1 MARRVMIQE
10 EASTLRFPQ
19 IHSLKVLVMS
29 VRRVM
34 GIESEFGISNPQDSN
49 ANPMLLSSQVV
60 NAYGNEVMP
69 NRIRRMRWDY
79 DVESPLRD
87 ARGFDMSRA
96 DADPSQLTDDDYGL
110 ANLVLPNGARYY
122 VDHAHPEFA
131 SPEVT
136 NPYDAAL
143 WDTAGDRIIERS
155 ARLASK
161 LTGELITVYKNNTDG
176 KGVSYGTHENYQVL
190 RDVPFTEL
198 VKLLTP
204 FFVTRCVFAGAG
216 RVGLGQ
222 ENLEPG
228 FQISQRADF
237 FEAEVGLETTLR
249 RPIINTRD
257 EPHSDPD
264 VYRRLHVIIGDA
276 NMSQKMTYLKMGTTA
291 IVLSMIE
298 AGFLKLDFELYDA
311 VTSMH
316 LVSHDYK
323 FETKQRLRDGS
334 EMSALEIQKHYQQC
348 AAQFLVESNETD
360 EMAHDVVSQW
370 GRILTA
376 LEDNPMSLINEVDWI
391 TKLSVLNGYRNRDQ
405 LLWDDSRLAAIDI
418 QFADLRPDKGLAR
431 VLQQKGKMDLMFTEE
446 QVAMAVANPPSDTRA
461 YFRGTCVAKF
471 VDQVAAASWD
481 SVILDLG
488 PDLPLKRIATPDALG
503 GTKVLTADLFERSI
517 SATDLMA
524 NLLPEHV
531 LA

>member
-1 MARRVMIQE
+1 
-10 EASTLRFPQ
+10 
-19 IHSLKVLVMS
+19 MS

-34 GIESEFGISNPQDSN
+34 GIESEFGISNPRDSS

-122 VDHAHPEFA
+122 VDHAHPEYA

-143 WDTAGDRIIERS
+143 WDSAGDRIIERS
-155 ARLASK
+155 ARLASS
-161 LTGELITVYKNNTDG
+161 LTGDLITVYKNNTDG
-176 KGVSYGTHENYQVL
+176 KGVSYGTHENY
-190 RDVPFTEL
+190 
-198 VKLLTP
+198 
-204 FFVTRCVFAGAG
+204 
-216 RVGLGQ
+216 
-222 ENLEPG
+222 
-228 FQISQRADF
+228 QRADF

-257 EPHSDPD
+257 EPHADPD
-264 VYRRLHVIIGDA
+264 MFRRLHVIIGDA
-276 NMSQKMTYLKMGTTA
+276 NMSHRINYLKLGTTA

-298 AGFLKLDFELYDA
+298 AGFLTIDFELYDA

-334 EMSALEIQKHYQQC
+334 EISALEIQKQYQQS
-348 AAQFLVESNETD
+348 AVRFLSEIGETD
-360 EMAHDVVSQW
+360 PMAHDVVEHW
-370 GRILTA
+370 GRILDA
-376 LEDNPMSLINEVDWI
+376 LEHNPMSLVNEVDWI
-391 TKLSVLNGYRNRDQ
+391 TKLSVLNGYRNRDH
-405 LLWDDSRLAAIDI
+405 LLWNDSRLAAIDI

-431 VLQQKGKMDLMFTEE
+431 VLQQKGKMDVMFSED
-446 QVAMAVANPPSDTRA
+446 QIAQAVASPPADTRA
-461 YFRGTCVAKF
+461 YFRGTCVSKF
-471 VDQVAAASWD
+471 IDQVAAASWD

-488 PDLPLKRIATPDALG
+488 PDIPLKRMSTPDALG
-503 GTKVLTADLFERSI
+503 GTKSATADLFES
-517 SATDLMA
+517 SDLAADLLA
-524 NLLPEHV
+524 NLKPEHV

>member
-1 MARRVMIQE
+1 
-10 EASTLRFPQ
+10 
-19 IHSLKVLVMS
+19 
-29 VRRVM
+29 M
-34 GIESEFGISNPQDSN
+34 G
-49 ANPMLLSSQVV
+49 
-60 NAYGNEVMP
+60 YC
-69 NRIRRMRWDY
+69 
-79 DVESPLRD
+79 
-87 ARGFDMSRA
+87 
-96 DADPSQLTDDDYGL
+96 
-110 ANLVLPNGARYY
+110 
-122 VDHAHPEFA
+122 
-131 SPEVT
+131 
-136 NPYDAAL
+136 
-143 WDTAGDRIIERS
+143 GDRIIERS
-155 ARLASK
+155 ARLAST

-190 RDVPFTEL
+190 REVAFSDL
-198 VKLLTP
+198 VRFLTP

-257 EPHSDPD
+257 EPHADPD
-264 VYRRLHVIIGDA
+264 QYRRLHVIIGDA

-298 AGFLKLDFELYDA
+298 AGFLELDFELYDP

-323 FETKQRLRDGS
+323 FQTKQKLRDGS
-334 EMSALEIQKHYQQC
+334 EISALDIQKHYQKS
-348 AAQFLVESNETD
+348 AEQFLVNTGETD
-360 EMAHDVVSQW
+360 PMTIDVVSQW
-370 GRILTA
+370 GRILDA
-376 LEDNPMSLINEVDWI
+376 LERDPMSLVNEVDWI

-405 LLWDDSRLAAIDI
+405 LLWNDSRLAAIDI

-431 VLQQKGKMDLMFTEE
+431 VLQQKGKMDSLFSED
-446 QVAMAVANPPSDTRA
+446 QVAHAVANPPEDTRA
-461 YFRGTCVAKF
+461 FFRGTCVTKY
-471 VDQVAAASWD
+471 VDQMAAASWD

-488 PDLPLKRIATPDALG
+488 PDAPLKRVTTPDALG
-503 GTKVLTADLFERSI
+503 GTKAAAFDLFENASDARE
-517 SATDLMA
+517 LLA
-524 NLLPEHV
+524 NLKPEHV

>member
-1 MARRVMIQE
+1 
-10 EASTLRFPQ
+10 
-19 IHSLKVLVMS
+19 MS

-34 GIESEFGISNPQDSN
+34 GIESEFGISNPQNSS

-122 VDHAHPEFA
+122 VDHAHPEYA

-143 WDTAGDRIIERS
+143 WDCAGDRIIERS
-155 ARLASK
+155 ARLAST
-161 LTGELITVYKNNTDG
+161 LTGDLITVYKNNTDG

-190 RDVPFTEL
+190 RQVPFNDL
-198 VKLLTP
+198 VKFLTP

-222 ENLEPG
+222 DDIKPG

-257 EPHSDPD
+257 EPHADPD
-264 VYRRLHVIIGDA
+264 LYRRLHVIIGDA
-276 NMSQKMTYLKMGTTA
+276 NMSHKINYLKMGTTA

-298 AGFLKLDFELYDA
+298 AGFMELDFELYDA

-323 FETKQRLRDGS
+323 FATQQRLRDGS
-334 EMSALEIQKHYQQC
+334 KKSALDIQRHYQQS
-348 AAQFLVESNETD
+348 AVRFLTEIGESD
-360 EMAHDVVSQW
+360 EMAHDVVSNW
-370 GRILTA
+370 GRILDA
-376 LEDNPMSLINEVDWI
+376 LEHNPMSLVGEVDWI

-405 LLWDDSRLAAIDI
+405 LLWNDPRLAAIDI

-431 VLQQKGKMDLMFTEE
+431 VLQQKGKMDILFTEE
-446 QVAMAVANPPSDTRA
+446 QIENAVANPPTDTRA
-461 YFRGTCVAKF
+461 FFRGTCVSKF

-481 SVILDLG
+481 SVIFDLG
-488 PDLPLKRIATPDALG
+488 PDVPLKRISTPDALG
-503 GTKVLTADLFERSI
+503 GTREASLGLFDSSELAADL
-517 SATDLMA
+517 LA
-524 NLLPEHV
+524 NLKPEHV

>member
-1 MARRVMIQE
+1 MIRE

-19 IHSLKVLVMS
+19 IHSLKVSIMS
-29 VRRVM
+29 VRRIM
-34 GIESEFGISNPQDSN
+34 GIESEFGISNPQDSS

-96 DADPSQLTDDDYGL
+96 EADASQLTDDDYGL

-190 RDVPFTEL
+190 REVPFTDL
-198 VKLLTP
+198 IKFLTP

-257 EPHSDPD
+257 EPHADPD
-264 VYRRLHVIIGDA
+264 LYRRLHVIIGDA
-276 NMSQKMTYLKMGTTA
+276 NMSQRMTYLKMGTTA

-298 AGFLKLDFELYDA
+298 AGFLTLDFELYDA

-334 EMSALEIQKHYQQC
+334 EMSALDIQKHYQQS
-348 AAQFLVESNETD
+348 AVQFLLETNEMD
-360 EMAHDVVSQW
+360 DMAHDVVKNW
-370 GRILTA
+370 GRILDA
-376 LEDNPMSLINEVDWI
+376 LESNPMSLINEVDWI
-391 TKLSVLNGYRNRDQ
+391 TKLSVLNGYRNRDL
-405 LLWDDSRLAAIDI
+405 LLWNDSRLAAIDI

-446 QVAMAVANPPSDTRA
+446 QVAEAMSNPPVDTRA

-503 GTKVLTADLFERSI
+503 GTKTATAELFERSNL
-517 SATDLMA
+517 ATELMA
-524 NLLPEHV
+524 NLMPEHV

>member
-1 MARRVMIQE
+1 
-10 EASTLRFPQ
+10 
-19 IHSLKVLVMS
+19 MS

-34 GIESEFGISNPQDSN
+34 GIESEFGVSNPRDSS

-122 VDHAHPEFA
+122 VDHAHPEYA

-155 ARLASK
+155 ARLAST
-161 LTGELITVYKNNTDG
+161 LTGDLITVYKNNTDG

-190 RDVPFTEL
+190 REVPFGDL
-198 VKLLTP
+198 VKYLTP

-222 ENLEPG
+222 EDIEPG

-257 EPHSDPD
+257 EPHADPD
-264 VYRRLHVIIGDA
+264 LFRRLHVIIGDA
-276 NMSQKMTYLKMGTTA
+276 NMSQRINYLKMGTTA

-298 AGFLKLDFELYDA
+298 ANFLKLDFELYDA

-334 EMSALEIQKHYQQC
+334 EMSALDIQKHYQSS
-348 AAQFLVESNETD
+348 AAGFLTETGETD
-360 EMAHDVVSQW
+360 EMAHDVVKQW
-370 GRILTA
+370 GRILNA
-376 LEDNPMSLINEVDWI
+376 LEHDPMSLVNEVDWI
-391 TKLSVLNGYRNRDQ
+391 TKLSVLNGYRNRDH
-405 LLWDDSRLAAIDI
+405 LLWNDSRLAAIDI

-431 VLQQKGKMDLMFTEE
+431 VLQQKGKMDLLFTEE
-446 QVAMAVANPPSDTRA
+446 QVAQAVANPPVDTRA

-488 PDLPLKRIATPDALG
+488 PDVPLKRISTPDALG
-503 GTKVLTADLFERSI
+503 GTQAATSDLFEQSEL
-517 SATDLMA
+517 AADLLA
-524 NLLPEHV
+524 NLKPEHV

>member
-1 MARRVMIQE
+1 
-10 EASTLRFPQ
+10 
-19 IHSLKVLVMS
+19 MS

-34 GIESEFGISNPQDSN
+34 GIESEFGISNPRDSS

-60 NAYGNEVMP
+60 TAYGNVVMP
-69 NRIRRMRWDY
+69 DRLRRMRWDY

-96 DADPSQLTDDDYGL
+96 EADPSQLTDDDYGL

-122 VDHAHPEFA
+122 VDHAHPEYA

-143 WDTAGDRIIERS
+143 WDFAGDQIIERS
-155 ARLASK
+155 ARLAST

-176 KGVSYGTHENYQVL
+176 KGVSYGTHENYQVQ
-190 RDVPFTEL
+190 RDVPFTDL
-198 VKLLTP
+198 IKTLTP
-204 FFVTRCVFAGAG
+204 FFVTRCIFAGAG

-222 ENLEPG
+222 DIIEPG

-257 EPHSDPD
+257 EPHADPD
-264 VYRRLHVIIGDA
+264 KFRRLHVIIGDA
-276 NMSQKMTYLKMGTTA
+276 NISHRATYLKMGTTA

-298 AGFLKLDFELYDA
+298 AGFINLEFELYDA

-323 FETKQRLRDGS
+323 LETKQRLRDGS
-334 EMSALEIQKHYQQC
+334 EMSAIDLQKYYQKKAVEFL
-348 AAQFLVESNETD
+348 AATGEKD
-360 EMAHDVVSQW
+360 EMSHDVVAHW
-370 GRILTA
+370 GRILAT
-376 LEDNPMSLINEVDWI
+376 LETDPMSLATEVDWI

-405 LLWDDSRLAAIDI
+405 MLWNDSRLAAIDI
-418 QFADLRPDKGLAR
+418 QFADLRPEKGIGL
-431 VLQQKGKMDLMFTEE
+431 VLQQKGKVDVMFTA
-446 QVAMAVANPPSDTRA
+446 QQIAAAVENPPTDTRA
-461 YFRGTCVAKF
+461 YFRGTCISKYCN
-471 VDQVAAASWD
+471 QIAAASWD
-481 SVILDLG
+481 SVIFDLG
-488 PDLPLKRIATPDALG
+488 PDSTLKRVSTPDALG
-503 GTKVLTADLFERSI
+503 GTKNNAEALFARSSDANDL
-517 SATDLMA
+517 LG
-524 NLLPEHV
+524 NLESRHLSGD
-531 LA
+531 

>member
-1 MARRVMIQE
+1 
-10 EASTLRFPQ
+10 
-19 IHSLKVLVMS
+19 MS

-34 GIESEFGISNPQDSN
+34 GIESEFGISNPQDSS

-96 DADPSQLTDDDYGL
+96 EADPSQLTDDDYGL

-143 WDTAGDRIIERS
+143 WDSAGDRIIEQS
-155 ARLASK
+155 ARLAST

-176 KGVSYGTHENYQVL
+176 KGVSYGTHENFQVR
-190 RDVPFTEL
+190 RDVPFTDL
-198 VKLLTP
+198 VKYLTP
-204 FFVTRCVFAGAG
+204 FFVTRCIFAGAG

-257 EPHSDPD
+257 EPHADPD
-264 VYRRLHVIIGDA
+264 QFRRLHVIIGDA
-276 NMSQKMTYLKMGTTA
+276 NMSQKINYLKMGTTA

-298 AGFLKLDFELYDA
+298 AGFLELDFELYDA

-323 FETKQRLRDGS
+323 FETKQRMRDGS
-334 EMSALEIQKHYQQC
+334 EKSALEIQHHYQQS
-348 AAQFLVESNETD
+348 AVQFLAKTGELDPMT
-360 EMAHDVVSQW
+360 HDIVTQW

-376 LEDNPMSLINEVDWI
+376 LEHNPMSLINEVDWI
-391 TKLSVLNGYRNRDQ
+391 TKLSVLNAYRNRDQ
-405 LLWDDSRLAAIDI
+405 LLWNDSRLAAIDI

-446 QVAMAVANPPSDTRA
+446 QVAHAVANPPLDTRA
-461 YFRGTCVAKF
+461 YFRGTCVTKF
-471 VDQVAAASWD
+471 IDQVAAASWD

-488 PDLPLKRIATPDALG
+488 PDLPLKRISTPDAVG
-503 GTKVLTADLFERSI
+503 GTQAATSDLFERSF
-517 SATDLMA
+517 SASDLLA